1 MKLLFATANK
11 NKLREAAEILGDMVQ
26 VISPSEL
33 NINADVEETGETLQD
48 NSILKA
54 RTLYDLSGL
63 DCFADDTGLEVE
75 VLNGAPGVL
84 TARYAA
90 CFPGGALPHDSEAN
104 MNRLLEELS
113 EYSTPESRRA
123 RFRTVITLIYEGR
136 QYCFEGIVSG
146 TIAQGKAGNG
156 GFGYDPIFIPDGF
169 GGRTMAEISE
179 DEKNA
184 ISHRGRAL
192 RAMAEFLSTVREDG
206 VLSGLVFDQFI
217 VKKTLLKIGVFHL
230 DAHRITQ
237 FVYLAGPS
245 AHKSVTSLI
254 KFEKVRFDIPEGY
267 HSFHF
272 GRLYRSVH
280 SPFGDSG
287 YRSVK
292 LLSHLIHH
300 VLHQLVFD
308 GCAFCISSHQF
319 SFGSILALLLV
330 NILFGTLRPTKVQ
343 GEQPV
348 HHQVRISSYR
358 RGEMGVKLECKSIVP
373 DVVRTVAGFRH
384 CPEGKILE
392 GVMLRLA
399 FGRIKQRAERFG
411 CRPAA

>member
-1 MKLLFATANK
+1 MKLLFATSNK

-75 VLNGAPGVL
+75 VLNGAPGVM

-146 TIAQGKAGNG
+146 TIAQEKAGNG

-192 RAMAEFLSTVREDG
+192 RAMAEFLSTVRED
-206 VLSGLVFDQFI
+206 
-217 VKKTLLKIGVFHL
+217 
-230 DAHRITQ
+230 
-237 FVYLAGPS
+237 Y
-245 AHKSVTSLI
+245 
-254 KFEKVRFDIPEGY
+254 
-267 HSFHF
+267 
-272 GRLYRSVH
+272 
-280 SPFGDSG
+280 
-287 YRSVK
+287 
-292 LLSHLIHH
+292 
-300 VLHQLVFD
+300 
-308 GCAFCISSHQF
+308 
-319 SFGSILALLLV
+319 
-330 NILFGTLRPTKVQ
+330 
-343 GEQPV
+343 
-348 HHQVRISSYR
+348 
-358 RGEMGVKLECKSIVP
+358 
-373 DVVRTVAGFRH
+373 
-384 CPEGKILE
+384 
-392 GVMLRLA
+392 
-399 FGRIKQRAERFG
+399 
-411 CRPAA
+411 

>member
-113 EYSTPESRRA
+113 KYSTPKSRRA

-146 TIAQGKAGNG
+146 TIAREKAGNG

-192 RAMAEFLSTVREDG
+192 RAMAEFLSTVRED
-206 VLSGLVFDQFI
+206 
-217 VKKTLLKIGVFHL
+217 
-230 DAHRITQ
+230 
-237 FVYLAGPS
+237 Y
-245 AHKSVTSLI
+245 
-254 KFEKVRFDIPEGY
+254 
-267 HSFHF
+267 
-272 GRLYRSVH
+272 
-280 SPFGDSG
+280 
-287 YRSVK
+287 
-292 LLSHLIHH
+292 
-300 VLHQLVFD
+300 
-308 GCAFCISSHQF
+308 
-319 SFGSILALLLV
+319 
-330 NILFGTLRPTKVQ
+330 
-343 GEQPV
+343 
-348 HHQVRISSYR
+348 
-358 RGEMGVKLECKSIVP
+358 
-373 DVVRTVAGFRH
+373 
-384 CPEGKILE
+384 
-392 GVMLRLA
+392 
-399 FGRIKQRAERFG
+399 
-411 CRPAA
+411 

>member
-26 VISPSEL
+26 VVSPSEL

-75 VLNGAPGVL
+75 VLNGAPGVM

-146 TIAQGKAGNG
+146 TIARGKAGNG

-192 RAMAEFLSTVREDG
+192 RAMAEFLSTVRKD
-206 VLSGLVFDQFI
+206 
-217 VKKTLLKIGVFHL
+217 
-230 DAHRITQ
+230 
-237 FVYLAGPS
+237 Y
-245 AHKSVTSLI
+245 
-254 KFEKVRFDIPEGY
+254 
-267 HSFHF
+267 
-272 GRLYRSVH
+272 
-280 SPFGDSG
+280 
-287 YRSVK
+287 
-292 LLSHLIHH
+292 
-300 VLHQLVFD
+300 
-308 GCAFCISSHQF
+308 
-319 SFGSILALLLV
+319 
-330 NILFGTLRPTKVQ
+330 
-343 GEQPV
+343 
-348 HHQVRISSYR
+348 
-358 RGEMGVKLECKSIVP
+358 
-373 DVVRTVAGFRH
+373 
-384 CPEGKILE
+384 
-392 GVMLRLA
+392 
-399 FGRIKQRAERFG
+399 
-411 CRPAA
+411 

>member
-113 EYSTPESRRA
+113 EYSSPESRRA

-146 TIAQGKAGNG
+146 TIAREKAGNG

-192 RAMAEFLSTVREDG
+192 RAMAEFLSTVRE
-206 VLSGLVFDQFI
+206 
-217 VKKTLLKIGVFHL
+217 
-230 DAHRITQ
+230 
-237 FVYLAGPS
+237 
-245 AHKSVTSLI
+245 
-254 KFEKVRFDIPEGY
+254 GY
-267 HSFHF
+267 
-272 GRLYRSVH
+272 
-280 SPFGDSG
+280 
-287 YRSVK
+287 
-292 LLSHLIHH
+292 
-300 VLHQLVFD
+300 
-308 GCAFCISSHQF
+308 
-319 SFGSILALLLV
+319 
-330 NILFGTLRPTKVQ
+330 
-343 GEQPV
+343 
-348 HHQVRISSYR
+348 
-358 RGEMGVKLECKSIVP
+358 
-373 DVVRTVAGFRH
+373 
-384 CPEGKILE
+384 
-392 GVMLRLA
+392 
-399 FGRIKQRAERFG
+399 
-411 CRPAA
+411 

>member
-54 RTLYDLSGL
+54 RTLYDLSSL

-75 VLNGAPGVL
+75 VLNGAPGVM

-113 EYSTPESRRA
+113 EYSSPESRRA

-192 RAMAEFLSTVREDG
+192 RAMAEFLSTVRED
-206 VLSGLVFDQFI
+206 
-217 VKKTLLKIGVFHL
+217 
-230 DAHRITQ
+230 
-237 FVYLAGPS
+237 Y
-245 AHKSVTSLI
+245 
-254 KFEKVRFDIPEGY
+254 
-267 HSFHF
+267 
-272 GRLYRSVH
+272 
-280 SPFGDSG
+280 
-287 YRSVK
+287 
-292 LLSHLIHH
+292 
-300 VLHQLVFD
+300 
-308 GCAFCISSHQF
+308 
-319 SFGSILALLLV
+319 
-330 NILFGTLRPTKVQ
+330 
-343 GEQPV
+343 
-348 HHQVRISSYR
+348 
-358 RGEMGVKLECKSIVP
+358 
-373 DVVRTVAGFRH
+373 
-384 CPEGKILE
+384 
-392 GVMLRLA
+392 
-399 FGRIKQRAERFG
+399 
-411 CRPAA
+411 

>member
-54 RTLYDLSGL
+54 RTLYDLSEL

-75 VLNGAPGVL
+75 VLNGAPGVM

-123 RFRTVITLIYEGR
+123 RFKTVITLIYEGR

-192 RAMAEFLSTVREDG
+192 RAMAEFLSTIRED
-206 VLSGLVFDQFI
+206 
-217 VKKTLLKIGVFHL
+217 
-230 DAHRITQ
+230 
-237 FVYLAGPS
+237 Y
-245 AHKSVTSLI
+245 
-254 KFEKVRFDIPEGY
+254 
-267 HSFHF
+267 
-272 GRLYRSVH
+272 
-280 SPFGDSG
+280 
-287 YRSVK
+287 
-292 LLSHLIHH
+292 
-300 VLHQLVFD
+300 
-308 GCAFCISSHQF
+308 
-319 SFGSILALLLV
+319 
-330 NILFGTLRPTKVQ
+330 
-343 GEQPV
+343 
-348 HHQVRISSYR
+348 
-358 RGEMGVKLECKSIVP
+358 
-373 DVVRTVAGFRH
+373 
-384 CPEGKILE
+384 
-392 GVMLRLA
+392 
-399 FGRIKQRAERFG
+399 
-411 CRPAA
+411 

>member
-11 NKLREAAEILGDMVQ
+11 NKLLEAAEILGDIVQ

-192 RAMAEFLSTVREDG
+192 RAMAEFLSTVRED
-206 VLSGLVFDQFI
+206 
-217 VKKTLLKIGVFHL
+217 
-230 DAHRITQ
+230 
-237 FVYLAGPS
+237 Y
-245 AHKSVTSLI
+245 
-254 KFEKVRFDIPEGY
+254 
-267 HSFHF
+267 
-272 GRLYRSVH
+272 
-280 SPFGDSG
+280 
-287 YRSVK
+287 
-292 LLSHLIHH
+292 
-300 VLHQLVFD
+300 
-308 GCAFCISSHQF
+308 
-319 SFGSILALLLV
+319 
-330 NILFGTLRPTKVQ
+330 
-343 GEQPV
+343 
-348 HHQVRISSYR
+348 
-358 RGEMGVKLECKSIVP
+358 
-373 DVVRTVAGFRH
+373 
-384 CPEGKILE
+384 
-392 GVMLRLA
+392 
-399 FGRIKQRAERFG
+399 
-411 CRPAA
+411 

>member
-75 VLNGAPGVL
+75 VLNGAPGVM

-113 EYSTPESRRA
+113 KYSTPESRRA

-192 RAMAEFLSTVREDG
+192 RAMAEFLSTVRED
-206 VLSGLVFDQFI
+206 
-217 VKKTLLKIGVFHL
+217 
-230 DAHRITQ
+230 
-237 FVYLAGPS
+237 Y
-245 AHKSVTSLI
+245 
-254 KFEKVRFDIPEGY
+254 
-267 HSFHF
+267 
-272 GRLYRSVH
+272 
-280 SPFGDSG
+280 
-287 YRSVK
+287 
-292 LLSHLIHH
+292 
-300 VLHQLVFD
+300 
-308 GCAFCISSHQF
+308 
-319 SFGSILALLLV
+319 
-330 NILFGTLRPTKVQ
+330 
-343 GEQPV
+343 
-348 HHQVRISSYR
+348 
-358 RGEMGVKLECKSIVP
+358 
-373 DVVRTVAGFRH
+373 
-384 CPEGKILE
+384 
-392 GVMLRLA
+392 
-399 FGRIKQRAERFG
+399 
-411 CRPAA
+411 

>member
-75 VLNGAPGVL
+75 VLNGAPGVM

-146 TIAQGKAGNG
+146 TIAHGKAGNG

-192 RAMAEFLSTVREDG
+192 RAMAEFLSTVRED
-206 VLSGLVFDQFI
+206 
-217 VKKTLLKIGVFHL
+217 
-230 DAHRITQ
+230 
-237 FVYLAGPS
+237 Y
-245 AHKSVTSLI
+245 
-254 KFEKVRFDIPEGY
+254 
-267 HSFHF
+267 
-272 GRLYRSVH
+272 
-280 SPFGDSG
+280 
-287 YRSVK
+287 
-292 LLSHLIHH
+292 
-300 VLHQLVFD
+300 
-308 GCAFCISSHQF
+308 
-319 SFGSILALLLV
+319 
-330 NILFGTLRPTKVQ
+330 
-343 GEQPV
+343 
-348 HHQVRISSYR
+348 
-358 RGEMGVKLECKSIVP
+358 
-373 DVVRTVAGFRH
+373 
-384 CPEGKILE
+384 
-392 GVMLRLA
+392 
-399 FGRIKQRAERFG
+399 
-411 CRPAA
+411 

>member
-75 VLNGAPGVL
+75 VLNGAPGVM

-179 DEKNA
+179 DEKTPYPTA
-184 ISHRGRAL
+184 
-192 RAMAEFLSTVREDG
+192 AERLELWLNFYLQSARTIDLSWLWV
-206 VLSGLVFDQFI
+206 
-217 VKKTLLKIGVFHL
+217 
-230 DAHRITQ
+230 
-237 FVYLAGPS
+237 
-245 AHKSVTSLI
+245 
-254 KFEKVRFDIPEGY
+254 
-267 HSFHF
+267 
-272 GRLYRSVH
+272 RSVC
-280 SPFGDSG
+280 DE
-287 YRSVK
+287 
-292 LLSHLIHH
+292 
-300 VLHQLVFD
+300 
-308 GCAFCISSHQF
+308 AFQ
-319 SFGSILALLLV
+319 A
-330 NILFGTLRPTKVQ
+330 
-343 GEQPV
+343 
-348 HHQVRISSYR
+348 
-358 RGEMGVKLECKSIVP
+358 
-373 DVVRTVAGFRH
+373 
-384 CPEGKILE
+384 
-392 GVMLRLA
+392 
-399 FGRIKQRAERFG
+399 
-411 CRPAA
+411 

>member
-63 DCFADDTGLEVE
+63 DCFADDTGLEGE

-192 RAMAEFLSTVREDG
+192 RAMAEFLSTVRED
-206 VLSGLVFDQFI
+206 
-217 VKKTLLKIGVFHL
+217 
-230 DAHRITQ
+230 
-237 FVYLAGPS
+237 Y
-245 AHKSVTSLI
+245 
-254 KFEKVRFDIPEGY
+254 
-267 HSFHF
+267 
-272 GRLYRSVH
+272 
-280 SPFGDSG
+280 
-287 YRSVK
+287 
-292 LLSHLIHH
+292 
-300 VLHQLVFD
+300 
-308 GCAFCISSHQF
+308 
-319 SFGSILALLLV
+319 
-330 NILFGTLRPTKVQ
+330 
-343 GEQPV
+343 
-348 HHQVRISSYR
+348 
-358 RGEMGVKLECKSIVP
+358 
-373 DVVRTVAGFRH
+373 
-384 CPEGKILE
+384 
-392 GVMLRLA
+392 
-399 FGRIKQRAERFG
+399 
-411 CRPAA
+411 

>member
-156 GFGYDPIFIPDGF
+156 GFGYDPMFIPDGF

-192 RAMAEFLSTVREDG
+192 RAMAEFLSTVRED
-206 VLSGLVFDQFI
+206 
-217 VKKTLLKIGVFHL
+217 
-230 DAHRITQ
+230 
-237 FVYLAGPS
+237 Y
-245 AHKSVTSLI
+245 
-254 KFEKVRFDIPEGY
+254 
-267 HSFHF
+267 
-272 GRLYRSVH
+272 
-280 SPFGDSG
+280 
-287 YRSVK
+287 
-292 LLSHLIHH
+292 
-300 VLHQLVFD
+300 
-308 GCAFCISSHQF
+308 
-319 SFGSILALLLV
+319 
-330 NILFGTLRPTKVQ
+330 
-343 GEQPV
+343 
-348 HHQVRISSYR
+348 
-358 RGEMGVKLECKSIVP
+358 
-373 DVVRTVAGFRH
+373 
-384 CPEGKILE
+384 
-392 GVMLRLA
+392 
-399 FGRIKQRAERFG
+399 
-411 CRPAA
+411 

>member
-146 TIAQGKAGNG
+146 TIAQGKAGND

-192 RAMAEFLSTVREDG
+192 RAMAEFLSTIRED
-206 VLSGLVFDQFI
+206 
-217 VKKTLLKIGVFHL
+217 
-230 DAHRITQ
+230 
-237 FVYLAGPS
+237 Y
-245 AHKSVTSLI
+245 
-254 KFEKVRFDIPEGY
+254 
-267 HSFHF
+267 
-272 GRLYRSVH
+272 
-280 SPFGDSG
+280 
-287 YRSVK
+287 
-292 LLSHLIHH
+292 
-300 VLHQLVFD
+300 
-308 GCAFCISSHQF
+308 
-319 SFGSILALLLV
+319 
-330 NILFGTLRPTKVQ
+330 
-343 GEQPV
+343 
-348 HHQVRISSYR
+348 
-358 RGEMGVKLECKSIVP
+358 
-373 DVVRTVAGFRH
+373 
-384 CPEGKILE
+384 
-392 GVMLRLA
+392 
-399 FGRIKQRAERFG
+399 
-411 CRPAA
+411 

>member
-33 NINADVEETGETLQD
+33 NIKADVEETGENLQD
-48 NSILKA
+48 NSIRKA

-146 TIAQGKAGNG
+146 TIAQGKAGKG

-179 DEKNA
+179 DEKHA

-192 RAMAEFLSTVREDG
+192 RAMAEFLSTVRED
-206 VLSGLVFDQFI
+206 
-217 VKKTLLKIGVFHL
+217 
-230 DAHRITQ
+230 
-237 FVYLAGPS
+237 Y
-245 AHKSVTSLI
+245 
-254 KFEKVRFDIPEGY
+254 
-267 HSFHF
+267 
-272 GRLYRSVH
+272 
-280 SPFGDSG
+280 
-287 YRSVK
+287 
-292 LLSHLIHH
+292 
-300 VLHQLVFD
+300 
-308 GCAFCISSHQF
+308 
-319 SFGSILALLLV
+319 
-330 NILFGTLRPTKVQ
+330 
-343 GEQPV
+343 
-348 HHQVRISSYR
+348 
-358 RGEMGVKLECKSIVP
+358 
-373 DVVRTVAGFRH
+373 
-384 CPEGKILE
+384 
-392 GVMLRLA
+392 
-399 FGRIKQRAERFG
+399 
-411 CRPAA
+411 

>member
-33 NINADVEETGETLQD
+33 NINADVEETGKTLQD

-113 EYSTPESRRA
+113 KYSAPESRRA

-146 TIAQGKAGNG
+146 TIAQEKAGNG

-192 RAMAEFLSTVREDG
+192 RAMAEFLSTVRED
-206 VLSGLVFDQFI
+206 
-217 VKKTLLKIGVFHL
+217 
-230 DAHRITQ
+230 
-237 FVYLAGPS
+237 Y
-245 AHKSVTSLI
+245 
-254 KFEKVRFDIPEGY
+254 
-267 HSFHF
+267 
-272 GRLYRSVH
+272 
-280 SPFGDSG
+280 
-287 YRSVK
+287 
-292 LLSHLIHH
+292 
-300 VLHQLVFD
+300 
-308 GCAFCISSHQF
+308 
-319 SFGSILALLLV
+319 
-330 NILFGTLRPTKVQ
+330 
-343 GEQPV
+343 
-348 HHQVRISSYR
+348 
-358 RGEMGVKLECKSIVP
+358 
-373 DVVRTVAGFRH
+373 
-384 CPEGKILE
+384 
-392 GVMLRLA
+392 
-399 FGRIKQRAERFG
+399 
-411 CRPAA
+411 

>member
-113 EYSTPESRRA
+113 EYSTPGSRRA

-192 RAMAEFLSTVREDG
+192 RAMAEFLSTIHED
-206 VLSGLVFDQFI
+206 
-217 VKKTLLKIGVFHL
+217 
-230 DAHRITQ
+230 
-237 FVYLAGPS
+237 Y
-245 AHKSVTSLI
+245 
-254 KFEKVRFDIPEGY
+254 
-267 HSFHF
+267 
-272 GRLYRSVH
+272 
-280 SPFGDSG
+280 
-287 YRSVK
+287 
-292 LLSHLIHH
+292 
-300 VLHQLVFD
+300 
-308 GCAFCISSHQF
+308 
-319 SFGSILALLLV
+319 
-330 NILFGTLRPTKVQ
+330 
-343 GEQPV
+343 
-348 HHQVRISSYR
+348 
-358 RGEMGVKLECKSIVP
+358 
-373 DVVRTVAGFRH
+373 
-384 CPEGKILE
+384 
-392 GVMLRLA
+392 
-399 FGRIKQRAERFG
+399 
-411 CRPAA
+411 

>member
-11 NKLREAAEILGDMVQ
+11 NKLREAAEILGDIVQ

-184 ISHRGRAL
+184 ISHRGRAH
-192 RAMAEFLSTVREDG
+192 RAMAEFLSTVRED
-206 VLSGLVFDQFI
+206 
-217 VKKTLLKIGVFHL
+217 
-230 DAHRITQ
+230 
-237 FVYLAGPS
+237 Y
-245 AHKSVTSLI
+245 
-254 KFEKVRFDIPEGY
+254 
-267 HSFHF
+267 
-272 GRLYRSVH
+272 
-280 SPFGDSG
+280 
-287 YRSVK
+287 
-292 LLSHLIHH
+292 
-300 VLHQLVFD
+300 
-308 GCAFCISSHQF
+308 
-319 SFGSILALLLV
+319 
-330 NILFGTLRPTKVQ
+330 
-343 GEQPV
+343 
-348 HHQVRISSYR
+348 
-358 RGEMGVKLECKSIVP
+358 
-373 DVVRTVAGFRH
+373 
-384 CPEGKILE
+384 
-392 GVMLRLA
+392 
-399 FGRIKQRAERFG
+399 
-411 CRPAA
+411 

>member
-146 TIAQGKAGNG
+146 TIAKGKAGNG

-192 RAMAEFLSTVREDG
+192 RAMAEFLSTVRKD
-206 VLSGLVFDQFI
+206 
-217 VKKTLLKIGVFHL
+217 
-230 DAHRITQ
+230 
-237 FVYLAGPS
+237 Y
-245 AHKSVTSLI
+245 
-254 KFEKVRFDIPEGY
+254 
-267 HSFHF
+267 
-272 GRLYRSVH
+272 
-280 SPFGDSG
+280 
-287 YRSVK
+287 
-292 LLSHLIHH
+292 
-300 VLHQLVFD
+300 
-308 GCAFCISSHQF
+308 
-319 SFGSILALLLV
+319 
-330 NILFGTLRPTKVQ
+330 
-343 GEQPV
+343 
-348 HHQVRISSYR
+348 
-358 RGEMGVKLECKSIVP
+358 
-373 DVVRTVAGFRH
+373 
-384 CPEGKILE
+384 
-392 GVMLRLA
+392 
-399 FGRIKQRAERFG
+399 
-411 CRPAA
+411 

>member
-33 NINADVEETGETLQD
+33 NINADVEEIGETLQD

-90 CFPGGALPHDSEAN
+90 CFPGGALAHDSEAN

-113 EYSTPESRRA
+113 KYSTPESRRA

-146 TIAQGKAGNG
+146 TIAREKAGNG

-192 RAMAEFLSTVREDG
+192 RAMAEFLSTVRED
-206 VLSGLVFDQFI
+206 
-217 VKKTLLKIGVFHL
+217 
-230 DAHRITQ
+230 
-237 FVYLAGPS
+237 Y
-245 AHKSVTSLI
+245 
-254 KFEKVRFDIPEGY
+254 
-267 HSFHF
+267 
-272 GRLYRSVH
+272 
-280 SPFGDSG
+280 
-287 YRSVK
+287 
-292 LLSHLIHH
+292 
-300 VLHQLVFD
+300 
-308 GCAFCISSHQF
+308 
-319 SFGSILALLLV
+319 
-330 NILFGTLRPTKVQ
+330 
-343 GEQPV
+343 
-348 HHQVRISSYR
+348 
-358 RGEMGVKLECKSIVP
+358 
-373 DVVRTVAGFRH
+373 
-384 CPEGKILE
+384 
-392 GVMLRLA
+392 
-399 FGRIKQRAERFG
+399 
-411 CRPAA
+411 

>member
-75 VLNGAPGVL
+75 VLNGAPGVM

-113 EYSTPESRRA
+113 EYSSPESRRA

-192 RAMAEFLSTVREDG
+192 RAMAEFLSTIRED
-206 VLSGLVFDQFI
+206 
-217 VKKTLLKIGVFHL
+217 
-230 DAHRITQ
+230 
-237 FVYLAGPS
+237 Y
-245 AHKSVTSLI
+245 
-254 KFEKVRFDIPEGY
+254 
-267 HSFHF
+267 
-272 GRLYRSVH
+272 
-280 SPFGDSG
+280 
-287 YRSVK
+287 
-292 LLSHLIHH
+292 
-300 VLHQLVFD
+300 
-308 GCAFCISSHQF
+308 
-319 SFGSILALLLV
+319 
-330 NILFGTLRPTKVQ
+330 
-343 GEQPV
+343 
-348 HHQVRISSYR
+348 
-358 RGEMGVKLECKSIVP
+358 
-373 DVVRTVAGFRH
+373 
-384 CPEGKILE
+384 
-392 GVMLRLA
+392 
-399 FGRIKQRAERFG
+399 
-411 CRPAA
+411 

>member
-11 NKLREAAEILGDMVQ
+11 NKLREAAEILGDLVQ

-113 EYSTPESRRA
+113 KYSTPESRRA

-146 TIAQGKAGNG
+146 TIAREKAGNG

-192 RAMAEFLSTVREDG
+192 RAMAEFLSTVRE
-206 VLSGLVFDQFI
+206 
-217 VKKTLLKIGVFHL
+217 
-230 DAHRITQ
+230 
-237 FVYLAGPS
+237 
-245 AHKSVTSLI
+245 
-254 KFEKVRFDIPEGY
+254 GY
-267 HSFHF
+267 
-272 GRLYRSVH
+272 
-280 SPFGDSG
+280 
-287 YRSVK
+287 
-292 LLSHLIHH
+292 
-300 VLHQLVFD
+300 
-308 GCAFCISSHQF
+308 
-319 SFGSILALLLV
+319 
-330 NILFGTLRPTKVQ
+330 
-343 GEQPV
+343 
-348 HHQVRISSYR
+348 
-358 RGEMGVKLECKSIVP
+358 
-373 DVVRTVAGFRH
+373 
-384 CPEGKILE
+384 
-392 GVMLRLA
+392 
-399 FGRIKQRAERFG
+399 
-411 CRPAA
+411 

>member
-192 RAMAEFLSTVREDG
+192 RAMAEFLSTVHED
-206 VLSGLVFDQFI
+206 
-217 VKKTLLKIGVFHL
+217 
-230 DAHRITQ
+230 
-237 FVYLAGPS
+237 Y
-245 AHKSVTSLI
+245 
-254 KFEKVRFDIPEGY
+254 
-267 HSFHF
+267 
-272 GRLYRSVH
+272 
-280 SPFGDSG
+280 
-287 YRSVK
+287 
-292 LLSHLIHH
+292 
-300 VLHQLVFD
+300 
-308 GCAFCISSHQF
+308 
-319 SFGSILALLLV
+319 
-330 NILFGTLRPTKVQ
+330 
-343 GEQPV
+343 
-348 HHQVRISSYR
+348 
-358 RGEMGVKLECKSIVP
+358 
-373 DVVRTVAGFRH
+373 
-384 CPEGKILE
+384 
-392 GVMLRLA
+392 
-399 FGRIKQRAERFG
+399 
-411 CRPAA
+411 

>member
-1 MKLLFATANK
+1 MTLLFATANK
-11 NKLREAAEILGDMVQ
+11 HKLREAAEILGDMVQ

-192 RAMAEFLSTVREDG
+192 RAMAEFLSTVRED
-206 VLSGLVFDQFI
+206 
-217 VKKTLLKIGVFHL
+217 
-230 DAHRITQ
+230 
-237 FVYLAGPS
+237 Y
-245 AHKSVTSLI
+245 
-254 KFEKVRFDIPEGY
+254 
-267 HSFHF
+267 
-272 GRLYRSVH
+272 
-280 SPFGDSG
+280 
-287 YRSVK
+287 
-292 LLSHLIHH
+292 
-300 VLHQLVFD
+300 
-308 GCAFCISSHQF
+308 
-319 SFGSILALLLV
+319 
-330 NILFGTLRPTKVQ
+330 
-343 GEQPV
+343 
-348 HHQVRISSYR
+348 
-358 RGEMGVKLECKSIVP
+358 
-373 DVVRTVAGFRH
+373 
-384 CPEGKILE
+384 
-392 GVMLRLA
+392 
-399 FGRIKQRAERFG
+399 
-411 CRPAA
+411 

>member
-113 EYSTPESRRA
+113 EYSAPKSRRA

-192 RAMAEFLSTVREDG
+192 RAMAEFLSTVRED
-206 VLSGLVFDQFI
+206 
-217 VKKTLLKIGVFHL
+217 
-230 DAHRITQ
+230 
-237 FVYLAGPS
+237 Y
-245 AHKSVTSLI
+245 
-254 KFEKVRFDIPEGY
+254 
-267 HSFHF
+267 
-272 GRLYRSVH
+272 
-280 SPFGDSG
+280 
-287 YRSVK
+287 
-292 LLSHLIHH
+292 
-300 VLHQLVFD
+300 
-308 GCAFCISSHQF
+308 
-319 SFGSILALLLV
+319 
-330 NILFGTLRPTKVQ
+330 
-343 GEQPV
+343 
-348 HHQVRISSYR
+348 
-358 RGEMGVKLECKSIVP
+358 
-373 DVVRTVAGFRH
+373 
-384 CPEGKILE
+384 
-392 GVMLRLA
+392 
-399 FGRIKQRAERFG
+399 
-411 CRPAA
+411 

>member
-75 VLNGAPGVL
+75 VLNGAPGVM

-136 QYCFEGIVSG
+136 QYCFDGIVSG

-192 RAMAEFLSTVREDG
+192 RAMAEFLSTIRED
-206 VLSGLVFDQFI
+206 
-217 VKKTLLKIGVFHL
+217 
-230 DAHRITQ
+230 
-237 FVYLAGPS
+237 Y
-245 AHKSVTSLI
+245 
-254 KFEKVRFDIPEGY
+254 
-267 HSFHF
+267 
-272 GRLYRSVH
+272 
-280 SPFGDSG
+280 
-287 YRSVK
+287 
-292 LLSHLIHH
+292 
-300 VLHQLVFD
+300 
-308 GCAFCISSHQF
+308 
-319 SFGSILALLLV
+319 
-330 NILFGTLRPTKVQ
+330 
-343 GEQPV
+343 
-348 HHQVRISSYR
+348 
-358 RGEMGVKLECKSIVP
+358 
-373 DVVRTVAGFRH
+373 
-384 CPEGKILE
+384 
-392 GVMLRLA
+392 
-399 FGRIKQRAERFG
+399 
-411 CRPAA
+411 

>member
-113 EYSTPESRRA
+113 KYSTPESRRA

-192 RAMAEFLSTVREDG
+192 RAMAEFLSTVRKD
-206 VLSGLVFDQFI
+206 
-217 VKKTLLKIGVFHL
+217 
-230 DAHRITQ
+230 
-237 FVYLAGPS
+237 Y
-245 AHKSVTSLI
+245 
-254 KFEKVRFDIPEGY
+254 
-267 HSFHF
+267 
-272 GRLYRSVH
+272 
-280 SPFGDSG
+280 
-287 YRSVK
+287 
-292 LLSHLIHH
+292 
-300 VLHQLVFD
+300 
-308 GCAFCISSHQF
+308 
-319 SFGSILALLLV
+319 
-330 NILFGTLRPTKVQ
+330 
-343 GEQPV
+343 
-348 HHQVRISSYR
+348 
-358 RGEMGVKLECKSIVP
+358 
-373 DVVRTVAGFRH
+373 
-384 CPEGKILE
+384 
-392 GVMLRLA
+392 
-399 FGRIKQRAERFG
+399 
-411 CRPAA
+411 

>member
-33 NINADVEETGETLQD
+33 KINADVEETGETLQD

-192 RAMAEFLSTVREDG
+192 RAMAEFLSTVRED
-206 VLSGLVFDQFI
+206 
-217 VKKTLLKIGVFHL
+217 
-230 DAHRITQ
+230 
-237 FVYLAGPS
+237 Y
-245 AHKSVTSLI
+245 
-254 KFEKVRFDIPEGY
+254 
-267 HSFHF
+267 
-272 GRLYRSVH
+272 
-280 SPFGDSG
+280 
-287 YRSVK
+287 
-292 LLSHLIHH
+292 
-300 VLHQLVFD
+300 
-308 GCAFCISSHQF
+308 
-319 SFGSILALLLV
+319 
-330 NILFGTLRPTKVQ
+330 
-343 GEQPV
+343 
-348 HHQVRISSYR
+348 
-358 RGEMGVKLECKSIVP
+358 
-373 DVVRTVAGFRH
+373 
-384 CPEGKILE
+384 
-392 GVMLRLA
+392 
-399 FGRIKQRAERFG
+399 
-411 CRPAA
+411 

>member
-75 VLNGAPGVL
+75 VLNGAPGVM

-104 MNRLLEELS
+104 MDRLLEELS

-146 TIAQGKAGNG
+146 TIARGKAGNG

-192 RAMAEFLSTVREDG
+192 RAMAEFLSTIRED
-206 VLSGLVFDQFI
+206 
-217 VKKTLLKIGVFHL
+217 
-230 DAHRITQ
+230 
-237 FVYLAGPS
+237 Y
-245 AHKSVTSLI
+245 
-254 KFEKVRFDIPEGY
+254 
-267 HSFHF
+267 
-272 GRLYRSVH
+272 
-280 SPFGDSG
+280 
-287 YRSVK
+287 
-292 LLSHLIHH
+292 
-300 VLHQLVFD
+300 
-308 GCAFCISSHQF
+308 
-319 SFGSILALLLV
+319 
-330 NILFGTLRPTKVQ
+330 
-343 GEQPV
+343 
-348 HHQVRISSYR
+348 
-358 RGEMGVKLECKSIVP
+358 
-373 DVVRTVAGFRH
+373 
-384 CPEGKILE
+384 
-392 GVMLRLA
+392 
-399 FGRIKQRAERFG
+399 
-411 CRPAA
+411 

>member
-54 RTLYDLSGL
+54 RTLYDLSSL

-192 RAMAEFLSTVREDG
+192 RAMAEFLSTVRED
-206 VLSGLVFDQFI
+206 
-217 VKKTLLKIGVFHL
+217 
-230 DAHRITQ
+230 
-237 FVYLAGPS
+237 Y
-245 AHKSVTSLI
+245 
-254 KFEKVRFDIPEGY
+254 
-267 HSFHF
+267 
-272 GRLYRSVH
+272 
-280 SPFGDSG
+280 
-287 YRSVK
+287 
-292 LLSHLIHH
+292 
-300 VLHQLVFD
+300 
-308 GCAFCISSHQF
+308 
-319 SFGSILALLLV
+319 
-330 NILFGTLRPTKVQ
+330 
-343 GEQPV
+343 
-348 HHQVRISSYR
+348 
-358 RGEMGVKLECKSIVP
+358 
-373 DVVRTVAGFRH
+373 
-384 CPEGKILE
+384 
-392 GVMLRLA
+392 
-399 FGRIKQRAERFG
+399 
-411 CRPAA
+411 

>member
-113 EYSTPESRRA
+113 EYSSPESRRA

-146 TIAQGKAGNG
+146 TIAQEKAGNG

-192 RAMAEFLSTVREDG
+192 RAMAEFLSTIRED
-206 VLSGLVFDQFI
+206 
-217 VKKTLLKIGVFHL
+217 
-230 DAHRITQ
+230 
-237 FVYLAGPS
+237 Y
-245 AHKSVTSLI
+245 
-254 KFEKVRFDIPEGY
+254 
-267 HSFHF
+267 
-272 GRLYRSVH
+272 
-280 SPFGDSG
+280 
-287 YRSVK
+287 
-292 LLSHLIHH
+292 
-300 VLHQLVFD
+300 
-308 GCAFCISSHQF
+308 
-319 SFGSILALLLV
+319 
-330 NILFGTLRPTKVQ
+330 
-343 GEQPV
+343 
-348 HHQVRISSYR
+348 
-358 RGEMGVKLECKSIVP
+358 
-373 DVVRTVAGFRH
+373 
-384 CPEGKILE
+384 
-392 GVMLRLA
+392 
-399 FGRIKQRAERFG
+399 
-411 CRPAA
+411 

>member
-113 EYSTPESRRA
+113 EYSAPESRRA

-146 TIAQGKAGNG
+146 TIAPGKAGNG

-192 RAMAEFLSTVREDG
+192 RAMAEFLSTVRKD
-206 VLSGLVFDQFI
+206 
-217 VKKTLLKIGVFHL
+217 
-230 DAHRITQ
+230 
-237 FVYLAGPS
+237 Y
-245 AHKSVTSLI
+245 
-254 KFEKVRFDIPEGY
+254 
-267 HSFHF
+267 
-272 GRLYRSVH
+272 
-280 SPFGDSG
+280 
-287 YRSVK
+287 
-292 LLSHLIHH
+292 
-300 VLHQLVFD
+300 
-308 GCAFCISSHQF
+308 
-319 SFGSILALLLV
+319 
-330 NILFGTLRPTKVQ
+330 
-343 GEQPV
+343 
-348 HHQVRISSYR
+348 
-358 RGEMGVKLECKSIVP
+358 
-373 DVVRTVAGFRH
+373 
-384 CPEGKILE
+384 
-392 GVMLRLA
+392 
-399 FGRIKQRAERFG
+399 
-411 CRPAA
+411 

>member
-75 VLNGAPGVL
+75 VLNGAPGVM

-113 EYSTPESRRA
+113 EYNTPESRRA

-192 RAMAEFLSTVREDG
+192 RAMAEFLSTIRKD
-206 VLSGLVFDQFI
+206 
-217 VKKTLLKIGVFHL
+217 
-230 DAHRITQ
+230 
-237 FVYLAGPS
+237 Y
-245 AHKSVTSLI
+245 
-254 KFEKVRFDIPEGY
+254 
-267 HSFHF
+267 
-272 GRLYRSVH
+272 
-280 SPFGDSG
+280 
-287 YRSVK
+287 
-292 LLSHLIHH
+292 
-300 VLHQLVFD
+300 
-308 GCAFCISSHQF
+308 
-319 SFGSILALLLV
+319 
-330 NILFGTLRPTKVQ
+330 
-343 GEQPV
+343 
-348 HHQVRISSYR
+348 
-358 RGEMGVKLECKSIVP
+358 
-373 DVVRTVAGFRH
+373 
-384 CPEGKILE
+384 
-392 GVMLRLA
+392 
-399 FGRIKQRAERFG
+399 
-411 CRPAA
+411 

>member
-90 CFPGGALPHDSEAN
+90 CFPGGALAHDSEAN

-146 TIAQGKAGNG
+146 TIAQEKAGNG

-192 RAMAEFLSTVREDG
+192 RAMAEFLSTVRE
-206 VLSGLVFDQFI
+206 
-217 VKKTLLKIGVFHL
+217 
-230 DAHRITQ
+230 
-237 FVYLAGPS
+237 
-245 AHKSVTSLI
+245 
-254 KFEKVRFDIPEGY
+254 GY
-267 HSFHF
+267 
-272 GRLYRSVH
+272 
-280 SPFGDSG
+280 
-287 YRSVK
+287 
-292 LLSHLIHH
+292 
-300 VLHQLVFD
+300 
-308 GCAFCISSHQF
+308 
-319 SFGSILALLLV
+319 
-330 NILFGTLRPTKVQ
+330 
-343 GEQPV
+343 
-348 HHQVRISSYR
+348 
-358 RGEMGVKLECKSIVP
+358 
-373 DVVRTVAGFRH
+373 
-384 CPEGKILE
+384 
-392 GVMLRLA
+392 
-399 FGRIKQRAERFG
+399 
-411 CRPAA
+411 

>member
-75 VLNGAPGVL
+75 VLNGAPGVM

-113 EYSTPESRRA
+113 EYSSPESRRA

-146 TIAQGKAGNG
+146 TIAPGKAGNG

-192 RAMAEFLSTVREDG
+192 RAMAEFLSTIRED
-206 VLSGLVFDQFI
+206 
-217 VKKTLLKIGVFHL
+217 
-230 DAHRITQ
+230 
-237 FVYLAGPS
+237 Y
-245 AHKSVTSLI
+245 
-254 KFEKVRFDIPEGY
+254 
-267 HSFHF
+267 
-272 GRLYRSVH
+272 
-280 SPFGDSG
+280 
-287 YRSVK
+287 
-292 LLSHLIHH
+292 
-300 VLHQLVFD
+300 
-308 GCAFCISSHQF
+308 
-319 SFGSILALLLV
+319 
-330 NILFGTLRPTKVQ
+330 
-343 GEQPV
+343 
-348 HHQVRISSYR
+348 
-358 RGEMGVKLECKSIVP
+358 
-373 DVVRTVAGFRH
+373 
-384 CPEGKILE
+384 
-392 GVMLRLA
+392 
-399 FGRIKQRAERFG
+399 
-411 CRPAA
+411 

>member
-113 EYSTPESRRA
+113 KYSTPESRRA

-146 TIAQGKAGNG
+146 TIAQEKAGNG

-192 RAMAEFLSTVREDG
+192 RAMAEFLSTVRE
-206 VLSGLVFDQFI
+206 
-217 VKKTLLKIGVFHL
+217 
-230 DAHRITQ
+230 
-237 FVYLAGPS
+237 
-245 AHKSVTSLI
+245 
-254 KFEKVRFDIPEGY
+254 GY
-267 HSFHF
+267 
-272 GRLYRSVH
+272 
-280 SPFGDSG
+280 
-287 YRSVK
+287 
-292 LLSHLIHH
+292 
-300 VLHQLVFD
+300 
-308 GCAFCISSHQF
+308 
-319 SFGSILALLLV
+319 
-330 NILFGTLRPTKVQ
+330 
-343 GEQPV
+343 
-348 HHQVRISSYR
+348 
-358 RGEMGVKLECKSIVP
+358 
-373 DVVRTVAGFRH
+373 
-384 CPEGKILE
+384 
-392 GVMLRLA
+392 
-399 FGRIKQRAERFG
+399 
-411 CRPAA
+411 

>member
-90 CFPGGALPHDSEAN
+90 CFPGGALSHDSEAN

-146 TIAQGKAGNG
+146 AIAQGKAGNG

-192 RAMAEFLSTVREDG
+192 RAMAEFLSTVRE
-206 VLSGLVFDQFI
+206 
-217 VKKTLLKIGVFHL
+217 
-230 DAHRITQ
+230 
-237 FVYLAGPS
+237 
-245 AHKSVTSLI
+245 
-254 KFEKVRFDIPEGY
+254 GY
-267 HSFHF
+267 
-272 GRLYRSVH
+272 
-280 SPFGDSG
+280 
-287 YRSVK
+287 
-292 LLSHLIHH
+292 
-300 VLHQLVFD
+300 
-308 GCAFCISSHQF
+308 
-319 SFGSILALLLV
+319 
-330 NILFGTLRPTKVQ
+330 
-343 GEQPV
+343 
-348 HHQVRISSYR
+348 
-358 RGEMGVKLECKSIVP
+358 
-373 DVVRTVAGFRH
+373 
-384 CPEGKILE
+384 
-392 GVMLRLA
+392 
-399 FGRIKQRAERFG
+399 
-411 CRPAA
+411 

>member
-54 RTLYDLSGL
+54 RTLYDLSSL

-75 VLNGAPGVL
+75 VLNGAPGVM

-192 RAMAEFLSTVREDG
+192 RAMAEFLSTVRED
-206 VLSGLVFDQFI
+206 
-217 VKKTLLKIGVFHL
+217 
-230 DAHRITQ
+230 
-237 FVYLAGPS
+237 Y
-245 AHKSVTSLI
+245 
-254 KFEKVRFDIPEGY
+254 
-267 HSFHF
+267 
-272 GRLYRSVH
+272 
-280 SPFGDSG
+280 
-287 YRSVK
+287 
-292 LLSHLIHH
+292 
-300 VLHQLVFD
+300 
-308 GCAFCISSHQF
+308 
-319 SFGSILALLLV
+319 
-330 NILFGTLRPTKVQ
+330 
-343 GEQPV
+343 
-348 HHQVRISSYR
+348 
-358 RGEMGVKLECKSIVP
+358 
-373 DVVRTVAGFRH
+373 
-384 CPEGKILE
+384 
-392 GVMLRLA
+392 
-399 FGRIKQRAERFG
+399 
-411 CRPAA
+411 

>member
-123 RFRTVITLIYEGR
+123 RFKTVITLIYEGR

-192 RAMAEFLSTVREDG
+192 RAMAEFLSTVRED
-206 VLSGLVFDQFI
+206 
-217 VKKTLLKIGVFHL
+217 
-230 DAHRITQ
+230 
-237 FVYLAGPS
+237 Y
-245 AHKSVTSLI
+245 
-254 KFEKVRFDIPEGY
+254 
-267 HSFHF
+267 
-272 GRLYRSVH
+272 
-280 SPFGDSG
+280 
-287 YRSVK
+287 
-292 LLSHLIHH
+292 
-300 VLHQLVFD
+300 
-308 GCAFCISSHQF
+308 
-319 SFGSILALLLV
+319 
-330 NILFGTLRPTKVQ
+330 
-343 GEQPV
+343 
-348 HHQVRISSYR
+348 
-358 RGEMGVKLECKSIVP
+358 
-373 DVVRTVAGFRH
+373 
-384 CPEGKILE
+384 
-392 GVMLRLA
+392 
-399 FGRIKQRAERFG
+399 
-411 CRPAA
+411 

>member
-146 TIAQGKAGNG
+146 TIAREKAGNG

-192 RAMAEFLSTVREDG
+192 RAMAEFLSTVRE
-206 VLSGLVFDQFI
+206 
-217 VKKTLLKIGVFHL
+217 
-230 DAHRITQ
+230 
-237 FVYLAGPS
+237 
-245 AHKSVTSLI
+245 
-254 KFEKVRFDIPEGY
+254 GY
-267 HSFHF
+267 
-272 GRLYRSVH
+272 
-280 SPFGDSG
+280 
-287 YRSVK
+287 
-292 LLSHLIHH
+292 
-300 VLHQLVFD
+300 
-308 GCAFCISSHQF
+308 
-319 SFGSILALLLV
+319 
-330 NILFGTLRPTKVQ
+330 
-343 GEQPV
+343 
-348 HHQVRISSYR
+348 
-358 RGEMGVKLECKSIVP
+358 
-373 DVVRTVAGFRH
+373 
-384 CPEGKILE
+384 
-392 GVMLRLA
+392 
-399 FGRIKQRAERFG
+399 
-411 CRPAA
+411 

>member
-146 TIAQGKAGNG
+146 TIAKGKAGNG

-192 RAMAEFLSTVREDG
+192 RAMAEFLSTVRED
-206 VLSGLVFDQFI
+206 
-217 VKKTLLKIGVFHL
+217 
-230 DAHRITQ
+230 
-237 FVYLAGPS
+237 Y
-245 AHKSVTSLI
+245 
-254 KFEKVRFDIPEGY
+254 
-267 HSFHF
+267 
-272 GRLYRSVH
+272 
-280 SPFGDSG
+280 
-287 YRSVK
+287 
-292 LLSHLIHH
+292 
-300 VLHQLVFD
+300 
-308 GCAFCISSHQF
+308 
-319 SFGSILALLLV
+319 
-330 NILFGTLRPTKVQ
+330 
-343 GEQPV
+343 
-348 HHQVRISSYR
+348 
-358 RGEMGVKLECKSIVP
+358 
-373 DVVRTVAGFRH
+373 
-384 CPEGKILE
+384 
-392 GVMLRLA
+392 
-399 FGRIKQRAERFG
+399 
-411 CRPAA
+411 